1 MIKIVVIAIIF
12 FIATLQGQAQ
22 VGDVSKGSRGNKES
36 SRGSDD
42 SDKDSRRGG
51 GGSGVFFFLDIF
63 DFIHLIGQGQKDQ
76 LSKRFDEPYRVSLQA
91 GFNGGYYNKEGTFS
105 FIPSIRGNWG
115 LISTHLRSNS
125 IQDRTGQFQTLDWQV
140 IQFNIVNIPEFTLRA
155 GTGFSYVKDINDT
168 YHESTIEFEGH
179 IHERSINPFLYFRWS
194 NDYNTNDVPR
204 LEISPGVDFK
214 IMQTGKF
221 RVHATAAYLY
231 QRYLGENVGDFV
243 PFHFIQTGL
252 NLYFY

>member
-1 MIKIVVIAIIF
+1 MKKILLIVTILTIAN
-12 FIATLQGQAQ
+12 LQSQAQ
-22 VGDVSKGSRGNKES
+22 VGDVSKGSRSNKEKA
-36 SRGSDD
+36 RGSGGSSGDPG
-42 SDKDSRRGG
+42 RGG
-51 GGSGVFFFLDIF
+51 GGSNIFFFFEIF
-63 DFIHLIGQGQKDQ
+63 DFIHLMVQGQKDQ

-91 GFNGGYYNKEGTFS
+91 GFNGAYYNKEGTYS

-115 LISTHLRSNS
+115 LLSTHLRSNT

-140 IQFNIVNIPEFTLRA
+140 IQFNLVNIPEFTLRA
-155 GTGFSYVKDINDT
+155 GTGFSYVKDIDDT
-168 YHESTIEFEGH
+168 HHESTVGFEGH
-179 IHERSINPFLYFRWS
+179 INQRSINPFLYFRWS

-221 RVHATAAYLY
+221 RVHATTAYLY

-243 PFHFIQTGL
+243 PFHFIQTGI